1 MKAEE
6 NSEERFHDGMAVI
19 VELQGE
25 AYLTVTPSR
34 VVGRPVDIEDV
45 LQKIRK
51 KKIANVNEE
60 IVKEVV
66 DACPGEPI
74 RITGDLDG
82 TDLDRLRARDRDGFA
97 TLASEKDGVYLSV
110 YPARGKGERLE
121 CEEVENY
128 IKKNQITNVDYDL
141 VRKMVKDQEGK
152 AAKITSKPEKTI
164 EDVVEISV
172 SEDNMEAQII
182 LHSTKVNTVPLDLTT
197 ILNKLKE
204 KGVAYG
210 IDKDKIEE
218 LLQGKGIGEQVVVAR
233 GDSDIT
239 YTFEIPAKG
248 KPRIVQEGK
257 VDYYRQDQLPLVKKS
272 QVLVTKNP
280 TEKKSGRNVKG
291 EESSARDLML
301 IQGKNTLI
309 SHDGKELR
317 AVISGYVYLSE
328 GCVHVERESMVI
340 KGNVNPSLGDIHFEG
355 DIFIGRF
362 VLPYSKVEAFGN
374 IEVAGGVKEATIRS
388 VEGNVKARSSQ
399 SSTITAKEDI
409 VIEEEAIDSA
419 LTAHHRVSVKG
430 GKGIVGGRITAGAE
444 IQASEGDIY
453 FERNIFIGGPV
464 LSGSKI
470 EAFGNIEVAGSVKEA
485 TIRSIEGSVKARSS
499 QSSTI
504 TAKEDIV
511 IEEEAIDSAL
521 TADHRVSVKGG
532 KGIVGGRITAGAEI
546 RAMNVGSSNA
556 RPTELL
562 IRSSMADKM
571 YRELSE
577 SEERIED
584 LKRKLVSAG
593 KRLDTAKEKTLL
605 FREMDSYLSLK
616 KEVGDLI
623 SRKERLEN
631 TVIPKPSKWRMEISG
646 TVYPGVSIYIG
657 DSKIEED
664 ANLKQVWFYDGKGQT
679 PVSKLLIKTWLKAR
693 SVASRCLPSPKGK
706 RSDFSGP

>member
-1 MKAEE
+1 MTGLRGPQAIGWNMKAEE
-6 NSEERFHDGMAVI
+6 ISEERFQDGMAVI

-82 TDLDRLRARDRDGFA
+82 TDLDRLRARGRDGFA
-97 TLASEKDGVYLSV
+97 TLASGKDGVYLSV
-110 YPARGKGERLE
+110 YPAKGKGERLE

-128 IKKNQITNVDYDL
+128 IKKNQITDVDYDL
-141 VRKMVKDQEGK
+141 VRKMVKDEEGK
-152 AAKITSKPEKTI
+152 AAKITSKSEKTI

-197 ILNKLKE
+197 ILTKLKE

-280 TEKKSGRNVKG
+280 TEKKPGRNVKG

-355 DIFIGRF
+355 DIHI
-362 VLPYSKVEAFGN
+362 S
-374 IEVAGGVKEATIRS
+374 
-388 VEGNVKARSSQ
+388 
-399 SSTITAKEDI
+399 
-409 VIEEEAIDSA
+409 
-419 LTAHHRVSVKG
+419 
-430 GKGIVGGRITAGAE
+430 
-444 IQASEGDIY
+444 
-453 FERNIFIGGPV
+453 GPV
-464 LSGSKI
+464 LPGSKV

-532 KGIVGGRITAGAEI
+532 EGIVGGRITAGAEI
-546 RAMNVGSSNA
+546 RAINVGSSNA

-562 IRSSMADKM
+562 IRGSMADKM

-593 KRLDTAKEKTLL
+593 KKLDTGKEKTLL
-605 FREMDSYLSLK
+605 FREMDSYFSLK

-631 TVIPKPSKWRMEISG
+631 TVIPKPSRWRIEISG

-679 PVSKLLIKTWLKAR
+679 PVSKLLIKTWLKAK
-693 SVASRCLPSPKGK
+693 SVASRYLPSPKGK